1 MYIGRYWTENTGTV
15 WYSLVQNNIDRYLTG
30 TILNINLYHFS
41 TGMVRFDRYGT
52 IFITMLYCLGYSN
65 FIFLLKSKADRT
77 LMTWL
82 GGSYQPVRVKLRI
95 QLYRGAV
102 KMMDMQECGSSGGG
116 GW

>member
-1 MYIGRYWTENTGTV
+1 
-15 WYSLVQNNIDRYLTG
+15 
-30 TILNINLYHFS
+30 
-41 TGMVRFDRYGT
+41 
-52 IFITMLYCLGYSN
+52 
-65 FIFLLKSKADRT
+65 
-77 LMTWL
+77 MTWL